1 MLQPGE
7 PEGELSTARETA
19 GGSTGEIRWKG
30 CLQLPSGAQLA
41 ARVLLFGAVC
51 FLSTRVGFANKVPP
65 HNISA
70 LWPTIAIL
78 FAALVLSPV
87 RHWWLYILAAYAP
100 SILQDA
106 RAGFPPAARWFVAA
120 GLIEVLVAS
129 WGVRCF
135 AGGSASFDNL
145 RTLGA
150 YMAIAVVTAPLTG
163 AFVAAFAAPSG
174 DYWLYWRV
182 WLLSESLA
190 YLTLAPVILTFVNA
204 YPPGPANRLLVR
216 GGEAA
221 AIAVGLVA
229 ICLAVFH
236 GPPSMS
242 AHVPALVYL
251 PLPFVLWAA
260 IRFGPPGATAAIL
273 IVAALSITG
282 AVKGLGPFA
291 GSSENNVLSLQIFLF
306 VSSLPLIFLATL
318 MEERRRAE
326 SEAALQREEVSHLMR
341 VQMLGELSGS
351 IAHEINQPLGAIRV
365 NAEAALQMLSRG
377 SPDVGKVGEALEDII
392 SEGERARM
400 VIHRLRNLMK
410 KGERRSEPVDINEL
424 VDSSAAV
431 LGAELSARGFTTRID
446 KEASDASILGDPI
459 QLQQVILN
467 LIMNAVDAMSG
478 TETAQRVVTLAT
490 RTTGAGDVEVEVRDR
505 GPGIPFAGS
514 DRLFEPFYTTKEN
527 GLGLGL
533 AICSTILAAHGGTLS
548 LANGEGGGA
557 VAKVRLPQRRTAL
570 GR

>member
-1 MLQPGE
+1 MRHPGE
-7 PEGELSTARETA
+7 PEGDLSTGRETA
-19 GGSTGEIRWKG
+19 GGSTVEMGWSGRW
-30 CLQLPSGAQLA
+30 QLPSAAQLA
-41 ARVLLFGAVC
+41 VKVLLFGAVC
-51 FLSTRVGFANKVPP
+51 FLSTRLGFANKVPP

-78 FAALVLSPV
+78 FAALVVSPV
-87 RHWWLYILAAYAP
+87 KHWWLYILAAYAP
-100 SILQDA
+100 SIFQDA
-106 RAGFPPAARWFVAA
+106 QAGFPPAARWFVAA

-129 WGVRCF
+129 WGVRRF
-135 AGGSASFDNL
+135 ASGSASFDNL
-145 RTLGA
+145 RSLVA
-150 YMAIAVVTAPLTG
+150 YIAIAVVTAPLIG
-163 AFVAAFAAPSG
+163 AFVAAFAAPSS

-190 YLTLAPVILTFVNA
+190 YLTLAPVVLTFVNA
-204 YPPGPANRLLVR
+204 YPPVLADGFLVR

-221 AIAVGLVA
+221 MIAVGLVA
-229 ICLAVFH
+229 VCLAVFH

-251 PLPFVLWAA
+251 PLPFVLWPA

-273 IVAALSITG
+273 IVTTLSISG

-291 GSSENNVLSLQIFLF
+291 GSSENNVVSLQIFLF

-318 MEERRRAE
+318 IEERRRAE
-326 SEAALQREEVSHLMR
+326 SEAALQREEVAHLTR

-351 IAHEINQPLGAIRV
+351 IAHEINQPLGAIRL
-365 NAEAALQMLSRG
+365 NAEAALQMLSLG
-377 SPDVGKVGEALEDII
+377 SPDVGKVGGALEDII
-392 SEGERARM
+392 SESERARM
-400 VIHRLRNLMK
+400 VIHRLRNLMR

-424 VDSSAAV
+424 VDSSAAM
-431 LGAELSARGFTTRID
+431 LGAELLARGVTPRIA
-446 KEASDASILGDPI
+446 KEASDASVLGDPI

-467 LIMNAVDAMSG
+467 LIMNAVDAMAA
-478 TETAQRVVTLAT
+478 TETAQRVITLAT
-490 RTTGAGDVEVEVRDR
+490 RTTGAGEVEVEVRDH
-505 GPGIPFAGS
+505 GPGIPLAGR

-533 AICSTILAAHGGTLS
+533 AICTTILAAHGGTLS

-557 VAKVRLPQRRTAL
+557 VAKFRLPHRTTAP

>member
-1 MLQPGE
+1 MTAGRIPGE
-7 PEGELSTARETA
+7 IGWERS
-19 GGSTGEIRWKG
+19 
-30 CLQLPSGAQLA
+30 LQFPPAAQLA
-41 ARVLLFGAVC
+41 VKVLLFGAVC

-70 LWPTIAIL
+70 LWPTIALL
-78 FAALVLSPV
+78 FAALVMSPV

-129 WGVRCF
+129 WGVRRF

-150 YMAIAVVTAPLTG
+150 YIVIAVVTAPPIG
-163 AFVAAFAAPSG
+163 AFVAAYSAPSS

-204 YPPGPANRLLVR
+204 YSPVPANGFLVR

-229 ICLAVFH
+229 VCLAVFH

-273 IVAALSITG
+273 IVATLSITG

-306 VSSLPLIFLATL
+306 VSSLPLICLATL

-351 IAHEINQPLGAIRV
+351 IAHEINQPLAAIRI

-410 KGERRSEPVDINEL
+410 KGKRRSEPVDINEL

-467 LIMNAVDAMSG
+467 LIMNAVDAMAA
-478 TETAQRVVTLAT
+478 TETAQRIVTLTT
-490 RTTGAGDVEVEVRDR
+490 RTTGAGNVEVEVRDR
-505 GPGIPFAGS
+505 GPGIPLAGP

-533 AICSTILAAHGGTLS
+533 AICSTILAVHGGTLS

>member
-1 MLQPGE
+1 LGV
-7 PEGELSTARETA
+7 
-19 GGSTGEIRWKG
+19 K
-30 CLQLPSGAQLA
+30 
-41 ARVLLFGAVC
+41 VLLFGAVC
-51 FLSTRVGFANKVPP
+51 FLSTQIGFANKVPP

-78 FAALVLSPV
+78 FAVLVVGPV

-106 RAGFPPAARWFVAA
+106 QAGFPPAARWFVAA

-129 WGVRCF
+129 WGVRRF

-145 RTLGA
+145 LNLVA
-150 YMAIAVVTAPLTG
+150 YLAIAVVTAPLIG
-163 AFVAAFAAPSG
+163 AFVAAFAAPIG

-204 YPPGPANRLLVR
+204 YPPVRVDGILVR

-221 AIAVGLVA
+221 LIAVGLVA
-229 ICLAVFH
+229 VCLAVFH
-236 GPPSMS
+236 GLPSAS
-242 AHVPALVYL
+242 ADVPALVYL
-251 PLPFVLWAA
+251 PLPFVLWPA

-273 IVAALSITG
+273 VVAALSISG

-291 GSSENNVLSLQIFLF
+291 AGAENNVLSLQIFLF
-306 VSSLPLIFLATL
+306 VSSLPLIFLATAT
-318 MEERRRAE
+318 EERRRAVG
-326 SEAALQREEVSHLMR
+326 EAALQRQEVSHLMR

-365 NAEAALQMLSRG
+365 NAEAALQMLSVR
-377 SPDVGKVGEALEDII
+377 SPDTVKVGEALEDVI
-392 SEGERARM
+392 SEAQRAGT
-400 VIHRLRNLMK
+400 VIGRLRNLMK
-410 KGERRSEPVDINEL
+410 KGERRSEAVDINDL
-424 VDSSAAV
+424 VESSAV
-431 LGAELSARGFTTRID
+431 MLGAEFLARGVAARID
-446 KEASDASILGDPI
+446 KEASDASVVGDPI

-467 LIMNAVDAMSG
+467 LVMNAVEAMAA
-478 TETAQRVVTLAT
+478 TETTQRVVTVAT
-490 RTTGAGDVEVEVRDR
+490 RKTGTGDVEVEVRDR
-505 GPGIPFAGS
+505 GPGIPFVS
-514 DRLFEPFYTTKEN
+514 RDRLFEPFYTTKEN

-548 LANGEGGGA
+548 VANGEGGGA
-557 VAKVRLPQRRTAL
+557 VATFRLPHRTIA